1 MLDNEIKVLK
11 EKIEKEEKYCK
22 ELGEKRNSFIRKKDR
37 TNVAVFCLL
46 GSAALGGIFSFA
58 IGSML
63 VLGISVSLLM
73 ANFPLF
79 LLNVKYNKNETIISE
94 ELLEIDEKIAGY
106 WKELKDLEVIKRL
119 ENEKEK
125 MKNSTYK
132 GELNVEGKRSTL
144 SGERSVKK

>member
-1 MLDNEIKVLK
+1 
-11 EKIEKEEKYCK
+11 
-22 ELGEKRNSFIRKKDR
+22 
-37 TNVAVFCLL
+37 
-46 GSAALGGIFSFA
+46 
-58 IGSML
+58 ML
-63 VLGISVSLLM
+63 VLGISFGLLM

-106 WKELKDLEVIKRL
+106 WKELKDLEIIKRL

-125 MKNSTYK
+125 MKKISTYK